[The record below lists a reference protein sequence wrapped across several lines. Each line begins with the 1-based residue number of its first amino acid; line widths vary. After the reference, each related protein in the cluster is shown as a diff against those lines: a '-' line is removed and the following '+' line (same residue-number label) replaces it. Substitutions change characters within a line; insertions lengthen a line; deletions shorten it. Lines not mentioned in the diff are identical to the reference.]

1 MTAPTLTGQDIAEA
15 QGAVRGLLER
25 VLASTGVT
33 GNEYVLLRVLSQ
45 RGGSIASA
53 REFLVSQR
61 QLNLDA
67 AAADALIQSLTDRG
81 LAIDDE
87 DEVVLT
93 DLGRATYDQLVT
105 AVTDVTQRLYGPMDP
120 DDLAV
125 AHHVLAEVTRRAA
138 TIGTI

>member
-25 VLASTGVT
+25 VLASTGVA

-45 RGGSIASA
+45 RGGSMASV

-67 AAADALIQSLTDRG
+67 AEADALVQSLSDRG

-87 DEVVLT
+87 DELIIT

-125 AHHVLAEVTRRAA
+125 AHHVLSEVTRRAA